1 MQSRTKVEPTPP
13 IGVIDSFGKGFET
26 VMSQIALISIPLLL
40 DVFLWLGP
48 RLSVAELFRN
58 FGSLVTRGEDV
69 PVESAQI
76 LEMSF
81 NSLAESLNL
90 FSFLSTSPLGVPSM
104 VISKIGLSPL
114 GEGLV
119 ISITSWL
126 TAAIV
131 VFVVS
136 LAGLFLGVIYF
147 AVIAQGTLP
156 SEKKLEDSELLES
169 IWTGW
174 VRIVGFAIGIVL
186 AIIGFGVAVSMLT
199 DLGALVHPNVGGAV
213 GSLGVAI
220 GVWGLFYVSF
230 AVHGIV
236 MENQTIN
243 TAVRNSLVLVR
254 FNMPSVVGLFGLIV
268 LLLWGLGYLWL
279 IPASDSWVLLIG
291 IVGHAFVATGLYAST
306 FHFYK
311 DRMRWTG
318 EVQIVKSGSSE
329 SLGVVK
335 RALRGNKDNGEK
347 YKEEDN

>member
-1 MQSRTKVEPTPP
+1 MEPTPP

-26 VMSQIALISIPLLL
+26 VMSQVALVSIPLLL
-40 DVFLWLGP
+40 DLFLWLGP
-48 RLSVAELFRN
+48 RLSVAELLSN
-58 FGSLVTRGEDV
+58 FGNLATSGEDV
-69 PVESAQI
+69 PVESARI
-76 LEMSF
+76 IEMSF

-104 VISKIGLSPL
+104 IVSKIGLSPL

-119 ISITSWL
+119 ITITSWF

-131 VFVVS
+131 TFGVS

-156 SEKKLEDSELLES
+156 NEQKSDEAELLEN
-169 IWTGW
+169 IWVGW
-174 VRIVGFAIGIVL
+174 VRIVGL
-186 AIIGFGVAVSMLT
+186 AVSIMVAMIGFGVAVSMLAG
-199 DLGALVHPNVGGAV
+199 LGALVHPSVSGLV
-213 GSLGVAI
+213 VSLGVAI
-220 GVWGLFYVSF
+220 WVWGLFYVSF

-243 TAVRNSLVLVR
+243 TAVRNSLLLVR

-306 FHFYK
+306 FHFYR
-311 DRMRWTG
+311 DRMRWTS
-318 EVQIVKSGSSE
+318 EVQTTSSDNSGS
-329 SLGVVK
+329 LVDLVK
-335 RALRGNKDNGEK
+335 NGLRGNKDNGEEH
-347 YKEEDN
+347 KEKDN